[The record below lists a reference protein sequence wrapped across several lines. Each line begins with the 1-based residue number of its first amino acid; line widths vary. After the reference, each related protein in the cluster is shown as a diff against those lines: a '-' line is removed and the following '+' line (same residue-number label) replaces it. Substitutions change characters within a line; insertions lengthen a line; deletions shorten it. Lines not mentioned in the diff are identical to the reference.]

1 VARAGNF
8 ILIALHAKPDGYPLS
23 LRIRRLLK
31 FALRALGLRCLFV
44 DWTAMQ
50 PLTHDEGEK

>member
-1 VARAGNF
+1 VARGHAF
-8 ILIALHAKPDGYPLS
+8 ILIALYARPDGYPLS
-23 LRIRRLLK
+23 LRVRRLLK

-50 PLTHDEGEK
+50 PVTNNEGEN